1 MSDKPIP
8 PQNPLAN
15 SMASTALTAVTADSG
30 HSKDLP
36 STQDEAQEVVREFY
50 RPEGYEPEE
59 SVGYMMRRILSLV
72 GHGIEREMEP
82 NGLTNAQW
90 LPLFKLHRGMA
101 STVAE
106 LARECDLDAGSMTR
120 MLDRLEAKH
129 LCQRVRSS
137 HDRRVVN
144 IELTEAG
151 VLAAQEIPKS
161 LCRVQNDHLVGFS
174 DAEFQQFKGY
184 LRRVLN
190 RAQVLSNVRCETPD
204 KSDKPAKADKD

>member
-1 MSDKPIP
+1 MSDKPNP

-15 SMASTALTAVTADSG
+15 SMVSTATAADSDQ
-30 HSKDLP
+30 SKALQV
-36 STQDEAQEVVREFY
+36 TQHEGQELAREFY
-50 RPEGYEPEE
+50 RPEGYTPEE

-72 GHGIEREMEP
+72 GHSIEREMEP

-90 LPLFKLHRGMA
+90 LPLFKLYRGTA

-120 MLDRLEAKH
+120 MLDRLEAKQ

-137 HDRRVVN
+137 NDRRVVN

-151 VLAAQEIPKS
+151 MLAAQEIPKS

-174 DAEFQQFKGY
+174 DDEFQQFKGY